1 MMNSIMEKV
10 SENIE
15 YFAGKVKSQII
26 NLSTMLTP
34 LQKVNDERVWT
45 TSSMQRLPFK
55 LCGKAGEAL
64 GKGLLVALFL
74 KGLPG
79 SHKPF
84 TIH

>member
-34 LQKVNDERVWT
+34 LQKVNDERVLDDIINAET
-45 TSSMQRLPFK
+45 PIQ
-55 LCGKAGEAL
+55 AL
-64 GKGLLVALFL
+64 RK
-74 KGLPG
+74 
-79 SHKPF
+79 SR
-84 TIH
+84 